1 MPDLPSL
8 AESRAGR
15 CQVSGT
21 ERVAEVLRRADQADA
36 SYSAVTLLALVR
48 ELAELVEDLTQDQG
62 PGRD

>member
-15 CQVSGT
+15 CQVSRT

-48 ELAELVEDLTQDQG
+48 ELANLVEDLAQERG
-62 PGRD
+62 PDRD